1 MDLVNALSL
10 KLKLYIL
17 LSIVVFGLIII
28 GAVGYFNMHK
38 MKKNLDALYFGSLI
52 PVTELNRIP
61 NTYNKEISNT
71 FYQLKD
77 HQITSAQAAGIIEH
91 NLQGIL
97 SAWESYISHFKRDY
111 ELAYIEYAN
120 TEILKSTH
128 YLKRLSSAVVRL
140 EAHSISRLS
149 SLTLLKNTNKM
160 NTIINKIITYES
172 EMAEYERK
180 KLLVTYDE
188 TIYKLAA
195 LLVFII
201 SASVVVMAPILHSI
215 QQHQH
220 SLVVASKKLHSANK
234 KLEIASITDAL
245 TDLYNRRYFNII
257 YNREL
262 TRCIREEHSLAF
274 MMIDIDYFKGY
285 NDHYGHLQGD
295 TALKE
300 VAQVMKK
307 TLKRPT
313 DFLFRLGGEE
323 FGVLISNINKDSAL
337 EIAERVRE
345 AVLGL
350 KLEHETSDVHDYVT
364 ISIGVVVLKP
374 DRQIDPESII
384 HSADESLYYAKAQG
398 RNKVILTGLIDNK
411 ETKKVTA
418 S

>member
-1 MDLVNALSL
+1 M
-10 KLKLYIL
+10 
-17 LSIVVFGLIII
+17 SIVIFGLIII

-38 MKKNLDALYFGSLI
+38 MKKNLDALYFGSLV

-61 NTYNKEISNT
+61 NAYNKEIIDT
-71 FYQLKD
+71 FYQLKNN
-77 HQITSAQAAGIIEH
+77 QVTSAEAAGIIEK
-91 NLQGIL
+91 NIQGIH

-120 TEILKSTH
+120 GEILNSIH
-128 YLKRLSSAVVRL
+128 YLKRLSNAVVRL
-140 EAHSISRLS
+140 DASNIARLS

-160 NTIINKIITYES
+160 NNIINNIISYES

-188 TIYKLAA
+188 TIYKLSA

-201 SASVVVMAPILHSI
+201 SASVIVMAPIFNSI

-220 SLVVASKKLHSANK
+220 SLIVTSKKLHSANK
-234 KLEIASITDAL
+234 KLEKASITDAL
-245 TDLYNRRYFNII
+245 TGLYNRRYFNII
-257 YNREL
+257 YSREL

-274 MMIDIDYFKGY
+274 MMVDIDYFKGY

-300 VAQVMKK
+300 VAQAMKI

-313 DFLFRLGGEE
+313 DYLFRLGGEE
-323 FGVLISNINKDSAL
+323 FGVLISNINKDKAL
-337 EIAERVRE
+337 DIAERLRE
-345 AVLGL
+345 AVLGA
-350 KLEHETSDVHDYVT
+350 KLEHETSDVHDFVT
-364 ISIGVVVLKP
+364 ISVGVVVLQP

-384 HSADESLYYAKAQG
+384 HNADENLYYAKAQG

-411 ETKKVTA
+411 VAKSEDA

>member
-1 MDLVNALSL
+1 M
-10 KLKLYIL
+10 
-17 LSIVVFGLIII
+17 SIVIFGLIII

-61 NTYNKEISNT
+61 NAYNKEIIDT
-71 FYQLKD
+71 FYQLKNN
-77 HQITSAQAAGIIEH
+77 QVTSAEAAGTIEK
-91 NLQGIL
+91 NIQGIHL
-97 SAWESYISHFKRDY
+97 AWESYISHFKRDY

-120 TEILKSTH
+120 GEILNSIH
-128 YLKRLSSAVVRL
+128 YLKRLSNAVVRL
-140 EAHSISRLS
+140 DASSIARLS

-160 NTIINKIITYES
+160 NNIINNIISYES

-188 TIYKLAA
+188 TIYKLSA

-201 SASVVVMAPILHSI
+201 SASIIVMAPIFNSI

-220 SLVVASKKLHSANK
+220 SLIVTSKKLHSANK
-234 KLEIASITDAL
+234 KLEKASITDAL
-245 TDLYNRRYFNII
+245 TGLYNRRYFNII
-257 YNREL
+257 YSREL

-274 MMIDIDYFKGY
+274 MMVDIDYFKGY

-300 VAQVMKK
+300 VAQAMKI

-313 DFLFRLGGEE
+313 DYLFRLGGEE
-323 FGVLISNINKDSAL
+323 FGVLISNINKDKAL
-337 EIAERVRE
+337 DIAERLRE
-345 AVLGL
+345 AVLGVKL
-350 KLEHETSDVHDYVT
+350 KHETSDVHDFVT
-364 ISIGVVVLKP
+364 ISVGVVVLQP

-384 HSADESLYYAKAQG
+384 HSADENLYYAKAQG

-411 ETKKVTA
+411 VAKAEDA